1 MHGRLAVY
9 DRSLI
14 GYRKAQAELS
24 NSPHR
29 RSAVRGLYAI
39 TDGPRGDLLDAVAA
53 ALRGGALVVQYR
65 DKTNDCERRRA
76 EAASIGALC
85 RQHDALFIVNDDIGL
100 ALAIGADGVHL
111 GEADADIAIAR
122 DRLGDA
128 AIIGVSCYDSLERAQ
143 DLFAGGAD
151 YLAFGAF
158 FPSRS
163 KQTPRRATPQLL
175 TEARRFGL
183 PLVAIGGIDVGNA
196 MPLISA
202 GADCIA
208 VISALFGSM
217 DVESRARELASLFA
231 PTSLS

>member
-1 MHGRLAVY
+1 M
-9 DRSLI
+9 S
-14 GYRKAQAELS
+14 S
-24 NSPHR
+24 SPHR
-29 RSAVRGLYAI
+29 RRAVRGLYAI
-39 TDGPRGDLLDAVAA
+39 TDGPRSDLLDVVAA
-53 ALRGGALVVQYR
+53 ALRGGARVVQYR
-65 DKTNDCERRRA
+65 DKTSDHARRRS
-76 EAASIGALC
+76 EAAAIASLCHQHGALC
-85 RQHDALFIVNDDIGL
+85 IVNDDVEL
-100 ALAIGADGVHL
+100 AHTVGADGVHL
-111 GEADADIAIAR
+111 GETDANVAIAR

-128 AIIGVSCYDSLERAQ
+128 AIIGVSCYDSLERAER
-143 DLFAGGAD
+143 LSAGGAD

-208 VISALFGSM
+208 VISALFGST
-217 DVESRARELASLFA
+217 DVESHARELASLFA